1 MVLSNIHNGEIFT
14 SGDDKTLKKYD
25 YPNEQFAKID
35 FKKAPGS
42 PAEEFKSHDLPLTSW
57 DFSNEI
63 KFMVTG
69 GRDGNFVLRN
79 MNHVAQSNE
88 IKGHSVFNGGIN
100 ALCFS
105 RVRSTLYTAGGDGA
119 FLAWTVGGKAN
130 PSQPVQS
137 PKGELEAIDKIDT
150 IEDMPDKEIKS
161 FKEILLD
168 EFYTA

>member
-1 MVLSNIHNGEIFT
+1 
-14 SGDDKTLKKYD
+14 
-25 YPNEQFAKID
+25 
-35 FKKAPGS
+35 
-42 PAEEFKSHDLPLTSW
+42 
-57 DFSNEI
+57 
-63 KFMVTG
+63 MVTG

-130 PSQPVQS
+130 PS
-137 PKGELEAIDKIDT
+137 
-150 IEDMPDKEIKS
+150 
-161 FKEILLD
+161 
-168 EFYTA
+168 